1 MMKSFWIFLFFLLGF
16 MPVANAIETT
26 VDTTTE
32 NEKRYLIKIANEL
45 AYLQELTR
53 KAKQSADP
61 HARISLDYVALE
73 QDLQEIRRALETHI
87 TAPSRTPRQVNPL
100 DLSVGDY
107 Q

>member
-1 MMKSFWIFLFFLLGF
+1 MMKLFSIFLVFLLGF
-16 MPVANAIETT
+16 MPVANAIEAT

-61 HARISLDYVALE
+61 HARITLDYVALE
-73 QDLQEIRRALETHI
+73 HDLQEMRWALESHVN
-87 TAPSRTPRQVNPL
+87 APSRTPRQVTQL
-100 DLSVGDY
+100 ELTAGDY